1 MDRTQSPNCKDC
13 NKIENLHNFLIG
25 SKAKLIENLKHECQI
40 YNIEFTIEK
49 VLNEQIL
56 LGVILKNIDRKI

>member
-1 MDRTQSPNCKDC
+1 MDRTPSPNCKDC
-13 NKIENLHNFLIG
+13 NKEENLTHFLIDCR
-25 SKAKLIENLKHECQI
+25 SQLVENLKQKCEI
-40 YNIEFTIEK
+40 YNFEFTIEK